1 MNTSPKTILITGGSG
16 FFGTNAAQTLRS
28 EGYRVVCTSS
38 EPHKYAAFG
47 HEQAFVEM
55 NILHT
60 ASVLAVVEKVQPHFI
75 IHAAAFSAPLACEQN
90 PDHTFAVNVG
100 GTQNVLQAAQ
110 MLDIP
115 IVFTSTDLVFN
126 GDRDTAQSGF
136 YTESD
141 TPDARIVY
149 GKSKIAA
156 ERVFQESAFTKWI
169 ILRTSLMFGGRVEW
183 ANGFPQFALDLL
195 KTGKPA
201 TLFSDQYR
209 TPAYI
214 PDITQA
220 ILCLVEN
227 SVESGKLGGKLRENV
242 GKADTAF
249 GEIYHCGGAERIDR
263 VRFIE
268 RCCAVLGVES
278 AQILAKRM
286 DEVPN
291 YTTRVSDV
299 SLNSTKLLRAVDWAQ
314 TPLEIAFLQMK
325 ESFADRTEP
334 FRC

>member
-1 MNTSPKTILITGGSG
+1 
-16 FFGTNAAQTLRS
+16 
-28 EGYRVVCTSS
+28 
-38 EPHKYAAFG
+38 
-47 HEQAFVEM
+47 
-55 NILHT
+55 
-60 ASVLAVVEKVQPHFI
+60 
-75 IHAAAFSAPLACEQN
+75 
-90 PDHTFAVNVG
+90 
-100 GTQNVLQAAQ
+100 
-110 MLDIP
+110 
-115 IVFTSTDLVFN
+115 
-126 GDRDTAQSGF
+126 
-136 YTESD
+136 
-141 TPDARIVY
+141 
-149 GKSKIAA
+149 
-156 ERVFQESAFTKWI
+156 
-169 ILRTSLMFGGRVEW
+169 
-183 ANGFPQFALDLL
+183 
-195 KTGKPA
+195 
-201 TLFSDQYR
+201 
-209 TPAYI
+209 
-214 PDITQA
+214 
-220 ILCLVEN
+220 VEN